1 MLTPPQRNILP
12 QVIDPRRLVNQGV
25 TLTGEINPDLCLRL
39 AEAVVEISEPIM
51 ANLIFDTAEQGR
63 KVVRGSA
70 STTVLMACQRCLEPM
85 KLSLAVEMALCI
97 VWSEEKAKLL
107 PRDLDPWIVED
118 EAGDITAL
126 VEDELLLALPFVM
139 YHPEDQCNTAASYST
154 GEGLGDV
161 AEENPFGVL
170 AQLTREQLKDS
181 GSDN

>member
-12 QVIDPRRLVNQGV
+12 QVVDPRRLVNQGV
-25 TLTGEINPDLCLRL
+25 TLAGEINTDLCLRL
-39 AEAVVEISEPIM
+39 SESVIEISEPIV
-51 ANLIFDTAEQGR
+51 ANLIFDTAEQGQ
-63 KVVRGSA
+63 KMVRGNA

-85 KLSLAVEMALCI
+85 KLPLAVEMALGI
-97 VWSEEKAKLL
+97 VWSEDQAKSL
-107 PRDLDPWIVED
+107 PRELDPWIVED

-154 GEGLGDV
+154 GEDLEDV

-181 GSDN
+181 SSDN